1 MDDALIQTKHRFA
14 EELVHDRKGDIEPL
28 LADQWVIISLLQK
41 SIRRG
46 EAETAQRAAFTL
58 FAQKGYAIWRR
69 FMVIA
74 FEDVGAASPDAV
86 AMTVAASTDPGWRK
100 ASGGDLHIAVQLARV
115 LAEAPKSRSAEH
127 LITSAQHHPSLAKS
141 RMLRAAASL
150 TDHLDTVMDQN
161 ASLTERALAVWC
173 ASGIGWKVEKRA
185 KGDLPALLETF
196 RSHGVPDE
204 FVTATGI
211 AAQKTREPITLMV
224 PLVWLAAN
232 RLSRPTMTKSEL
244 PVTKIV
250 DDVPLYSL
258 DKHTRLGREAIRRF
272 ASENEEVRGTLAR
285 YVPAARRHDAAYMA
299 AFYADAAPLAIRL
312 NWKGA
317 DALETLGT
325 ETDLLLSG
333 VPPEGFAP
341 LLATLRNNLG
351 RVPVDEYTIEHIL
364 PQNENLSGAW
374 KSAYELAPIV
384 QCAGPAPCQR
394 RSVWRSYERTAT
406 FCPLSDN
413 SGHRRGLASGWLVR
427 L

>member
-1 MDDALIQTKHRFA
+1 MDDALTESKQRFA
-14 EELVHDRKGDIEPL
+14 KELVSSRKHDIEPL
-28 LADQWVIISLLQK
+28 VADQWVIISLLQK

-46 EAETAQRAAFTL
+46 EVETAQRAAFTL

-127 LITSAQHHPSLAKS
+127 LITGAEHHPSLAKA
-141 RMLRAAASL
+141 RMLVGAGAL
-150 TDHLDTVMDQN
+150 KDHLDTVMDPN

-173 ASGIGWKVEKRA
+173 ASGIGWAGEKRA
-185 KGDLPALLETF
+185 KGELPTLLETF
-196 RSHGVPDE
+196 RSYGVPDE
-204 FVTATGI
+204 LVTATGI

-232 RLSRPTMTKSEL
+232 RLSHPTMTKSEL
-244 PVTKIV
+244 PVSKIV

-272 ASENEEVRGTLAR
+272 TSENEEVRVTLAR
-285 YVPAARRHDAAYMA
+285 YVPAARRNDAVYMA

-317 DALETLGT
+317 DELEAFGT

-341 LLATLRNNLG
+341 LLAALRNNLG
-351 RVPVDEYTIEHIL
+351 HLNEVRAQVFVQQRSASAGLPPSIL
-364 PQNENLSGAW
+364 A
-374 KSAYELAPIV
+374 
-384 QCAGPAPCQR
+384 AG
-394 RSVWRSYERTAT
+394 
-406 FCPLSDN
+406 
-413 SGHRRGLASGWLVR
+413 
-427 L
+427 